1 MHLHVS
7 CFHALSAYII
17 FVSYT
22 CIYVRTCTCILV
34 YAVLADNFLKHMF
47 VWLQDEL
54 YMLFSES
61 RLTLTSLVPVELR
74 SHDTITEITE
84 AKVHIGSCCVW

>member
-17 FVSYT
+17 FVSYA
-22 CIYVRTCTCILV
+22 CIYVRTCILV
-34 YAVLADNFLKHMF
+34 YAVLADNVLKHMF

-84 AKVHIGSCCVW
+84 AKVYIGSCFVW